1 MTGRSWWI
9 CILALGLVG
18 PLAGCSKPSVGDVYT
33 RAAYDSVRVD
43 SVIGL
48 RSDVSPEAQRL
59 VTDLLTRA
67 LRVRIEHVGR
77 CGALGQAGAQDD
89 ILAPHPVPLF
99 VSAAERCFSYTVQY
113 DLPLEEPML
122 WQERLMMS
130 VPLRLTLI
138 HPIEDLRNFCAE
150 PCS

>member
-9 CILALGLVG
+9 CMLALGLAG
-18 PLAGCSKPSVGDVYT
+18 PWAGCSKPGVGDVYI

-48 RSDVSPEAQRL
+48 DAYGSPEAQRL
-59 VTDLLTRA
+59 VTDLLTRT
-67 LRVRIEHVGR
+67 LRVRIERVGR
-77 CGALGQAGAQDD
+77 CGAFGHTGAQDD
-89 ILAPHPVPLF
+89 ILAPHPIPLF

-113 DLPLEEPML
+113 DLPLAEPML
-122 WQERLMMS
+122 WKERLLTS

-138 HPIEDLRNFCAE
+138 HPIKDLRDFCAE
-150 PCS
+150 PCL

>member
-1 MTGRSWWI
+1 M
-9 CILALGLVG
+9 LALGLTG
-18 PLAGCSKPSVGDVYT
+18 PLASCSGPGVGDVYI

-43 SVIGL
+43 SIVGL
-48 RSDVSPEAQRL
+48 NADASPEARRL
-59 VTDLLTRA
+59 VADLLTRA
-67 LRVRIEHVGR
+67 LRVRIERVGR
-77 CGALGQAGAQDD
+77 CGALGRAGAQED
-89 ILAPHPVPLF
+89 ILASHSVPLF

-122 WQERLMMS
+122 WKERLMTS

-138 HPIEDLRNFCAE
+138 HPIEDLRDFCAE